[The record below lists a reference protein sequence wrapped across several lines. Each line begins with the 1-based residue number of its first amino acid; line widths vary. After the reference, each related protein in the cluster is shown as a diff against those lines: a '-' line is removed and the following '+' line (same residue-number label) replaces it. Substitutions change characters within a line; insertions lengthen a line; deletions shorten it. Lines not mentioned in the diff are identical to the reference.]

1 MLKECDGK
9 PLVGLSAQQ
18 VQNLI
23 LGKSGTQVSFLVR
36 QQTGKCLNVVLVRGD
51 HRPKTFPDQMREA
64 VNCADAT
71 NVEVKMLRQLVQ
83 SLVSQLHIRDG
94 DVDRT
99 LRKLEQ
105 SFEDARL
112 SWLDLSSSVPAFS
125 ARENDRKSSR
135 CMDESDSSNSRISVN
150 SCNHFE
156 AQIRSEVENDT
167 QKCRASLA
175 CVTDLTQM
183 LLRQITDLVKVR
195 AELNES
201 LAKESRIRCQQEE
214 AVVKLKSDLGEA
226 KAQFERDLAEM
237 NKKLIH
243 LSRTYNQ
250 LLLDNSEAMDF
261 EAQIHAI
268 LRKKEFELSG
278 VGMVLKL
285 ERGSRYPQIESLAP
299 GGGAVACGE
308 LSVGD

>member
-1 MLKECDGK
+1 VLKECDGK
-9 PLVGLSAQQ
+9 PLVGLSAHQ

-23 LGKSGTQVSFLVR
+23 LGRSGTQVSFLVR

-51 HRPKTFPDQMREA
+51 SRPKTFPDQMREA

-94 DVDRT
+94 DVDRMLT
-99 LRKLEQ
+99 NLEQ

-125 ARENDRKSSR
+125 ARENARKSSR
-135 CMDESDSSNSRISVN
+135 CMDESDSRVSVN
-150 SCNHFE
+150 SCNYVE
-156 AQIRSEVENDT
+156 AQIRTEVENDT

-183 LLRQITDLVKVR
+183 LLLQITDLVKVR
-195 AELNES
+195 AELKES

-261 EAQIHAI
+261 EAQMHAI

-285 ERGSRYPQIESLAP
+285 ERGSRYPQIESLAL